1 MQTKLDEAK
10 AELLENAARVAENSP
25 GWKTG
30 GLGGGPRED
39 ETPAGSRGAGSS
51 AAEDVDSPGRATLLA
66 YLQRYYLHT
75 APEDLAGRDPV
86 DVAGAALSHFR
97 LAGTRPQGTANVR
110 VYTPTVEENGWTCS
124 HSVVEVVTDDMPF
137 LVDSVTNE
145 LTRQGRGIH
154 AVIHPQVAVRRDV
167 TGRLVAVLPEGAAGP
182 EERPHDALTE
192 SWIHVEVDRESDRS
206 DLKQIT
212 TDLLR
217 VLSDVRET
225 VEDWEKMR
233 DSALRIAE
241 ELPGEPTADDLRD
254 QEVEEARELLRWLAA
269 DHFTFLGYREYRLS
283 DGDSL
288 AAVPGTGLG
297 VLRSDPRHSE
307 DENHPVSPSF
317 SRLPADAR
325 AKAREHK
332 LLVIT
337 KANSRATVHRPGY
350 LDYVGVKKFDDKGNV
365 VGERRFLGL
374 FSSAAYTESVRRVP
388 VVRRKVAEVLEG
400 AGFSPNSHDGRDLL
414 QILET
419 YPRDELFQTP
429 VDELRSIVTSV
440 LYLQERRRL
449 RLYLRQDEYGRYYS
463 ALVYLPRDRYTTGV
477 RLRLVDILK
486 EELGGTSVDF
496 TAWNTES
503 ILSRLHFVV
512 RVPRGTELA
521 KLTDADTDRIEGR
534 LVEAARS
541 WADAFAEA
549 LNDECGEERAAEL
562 LRRYGTAIPEGYK
575 ADHSPRAA
583 VADLVHLEALDKTE
597 KDFSLSLYEPVGAGP
612 GERRF
617 KIYRSGEQVSL
628 SAVLPVLQR
637 LGVEVVDE
645 HPYELRCS
653 DRTHVW
659 IYDFGLRLPQG
670 GSGSGDYLTE
680 DDRDRFQ
687 EAFAAVWTG
696 AAENDGFN
704 ALVLRAGL
712 DWRQAMVLRAY
723 AKYLRQSG
731 STFSQDYMED
741 TLRTNVHT
749 TRLLVSLFEARMS
762 PSRQRAG
769 TELIDGL
776 MEELDGALDQVASLD
791 EDRILRSFLTLIKA
805 TLRTNYFQSAG
816 EGSIGR
822 GQSAGEGSIGRGQ
835 SAGEGSAR
843 VHGTDK
849 ASARVHGTGEASAR
863 VHGTGEASARSHS
876 TDKASARV
884 HGTGEASARSHGTD
898 KASARSHSTG
908 EASARRGQKAP
919 GGEPHR
925 YVSMKFDPQ
934 AIPDLPAPRPAYEIW
949 VYSPRVEGVH
959 LRFGKVARGGLRWS
973 DRREDFRTEILGL
986 VKAQMV
992 KNTVIVPVGAKG
1004 GFVAKQLPDPAA
1016 DRDAWLAEGIA
1027 SYKVFISALLDITDN
1042 MVAGEVVPPA
1052 DVVRHDGDDTYLVV
1066 AADKGTASFSDI
1078 ANDVAVAYDFWLGDA
1093 FASGGSAGY
1102 DHKGMGITARGAWES
1117 VKRHFRELGH
1127 DTQSEDFTVVG
1138 VGDMSGDVFGNG
1150 MLLSEHIRLVAAFD
1164 HRHIFLDPHP
1174 DAATSYAERRRLYDV
1189 PRSSWAD
1196 YDKGLLSPGGGIH
1209 PRTAKSI
1216 PVNAHVREALGIEPG
1231 VTKLTPA
1238 DLMKA
1243 ILAAP
1248 VDLLWNGGIGTYVK
1262 ASTESNADVGDK
1274 ANDAIR
1280 VNGEDLRAK
1289 VVGEGGNLGLT
1300 QLGRIEFAR
1309 RGADGE
1315 GGKVNTDA
1323 IDNSAGVDTS
1333 DHEVNIKILL
1343 NGLVTEGDMTVKQ
1356 RNKLLAAMT
1365 DEIGELVL
1373 RNNYAQNTA
1382 LGNAQAQAPSLLH
1395 AHQRF
1400 MRRLVRDGHLNRALE
1415 FLPPERQIREL
1426 LNSGR
1431 GLSQPELAVLLAY
1444 TKITVADELIHT
1456 GLPDDPYLR
1465 KLLLA
1470 YFPQQLR
1477 EQFPERIGS
1486 HALRREIITTVLV
1499 NDTVNTGGSTFL
1511 HRLREE
1517 TGASVEEI
1525 VRAQTASREIFGLSA
1540 VWDAVEALDN
1550 RAPAAVQTRIRLHSR
1565 RLVERG
1571 TRWLLGN
1578 RPQPLEI
1585 AGTIEFFAAGVER
1598 VWAQLPTMLRG
1609 AELEWYQRILAEL
1622 TDAGVPEELA
1632 LRVAGFSSAFPT
1644 LDIVAIADRTKQD
1657 PLSVAEV
1664 YYDLGDR
1671 LRISRLMDRIVELP
1685 RADRWQSMAR
1695 ASIRED
1701 LYAAHAGLTSDVL
1714 TVGNGNATPEE
1725 RFAAWERKNAAIL
1738 SRSRATLDE
1747 IQSSDAFDLANLSVA
1762 MRTMR
1767 GLLRTHS

>member
-10 AELLENAARVAENSP
+10 AELLTRAARVAENSP
-25 GWKTG
+25 VGGRLPNGATTG
-30 GLGGGPRED
+30 TTNEAAPDED
-39 ETPAGSRGAGSS
+39 TA
-51 AAEDVDSPGRATLLA
+51 LA
-66 YLQRYYLHT
+66 FLQRYYLHT
-75 APEDLAGRDPV
+75 APEDLADRDPV
-86 DVAGAALSHFR
+86 DVFGAAFSHYR
-97 LAGTRPQGTANVR
+97 LAENRPQGTANVR
-110 VYTPTVEENGWTCS
+110 VHTPTVEENGWTCS

-145 LTRQGRGIH
+145 LSRQGRGIH
-154 AVIHPQVAVRRDV
+154 VVIHPQVVVRRDL
-167 TGRLVAVLPEGAAGP
+167 TGKLLEVLTDPGT
-182 EERPHDALTE
+182 ERPHDAVTE
-192 SWIHVEVDRESDRS
+192 SWIHVEMDRETDRA
-206 DLKQIT
+206 DLKQISA
-212 TDLLR
+212 DLLR
-217 VLSDVRET
+217 ILSDVRET

-233 DSALRIAE
+233 DAALRIAD
-241 ELPGEPTADDLRD
+241 ELPTEPTADDLRD
-254 QEVEEARELLRWLAA
+254 QEVDEARELLRWLA
-269 DHFTFLGYREYRLS
+269 DNHFTFLGFREYDLTE
-283 DGDSL
+283 DDSL

-297 VLRSDPRHSE
+297 ILRADPKHEGEE
-307 DENHPVSPSF
+307 DHPVSPSF

-332 LLVIT
+332 LLVLT
-337 KANSRATVHRPGY
+337 KANSRATVHRPSY
-350 LDYVGVKKFDDKGNV
+350 LDYVGVKKFDADGNV
-365 VGERRFLGL
+365 IGERRFLGL

-388 VVRRKVAEVLEG
+388 VIRRKVQEVLKG

-429 VDELRSIVTSV
+429 PDELRAIVTSV

-449 RLYLRQDEYGRYYS
+449 RLYLRKDEYGRYYS

-477 RLRLVDILK
+477 RLRIIDILK

-512 RVPRGTELA
+512 RVAPGGGLPQ
-521 KLTDADTDRIEGR
+521 LTDADTDRIEAR

-541 WADAFAEA
+541 WADGFGEA
-549 LNDECGEERAAEL
+549 LTAECGEERAAEL
-562 LRRYGTAIPEGYK
+562 LRRYSGAFPEGYK
-575 ADHSPRAA
+575 ADHTPRAA
-583 VADLVHLEALDKTE
+583 VADLQHLEQLKHGRE
-597 KDFSLSLYEPVGAGP
+597 DFALSLYEPVGAAP

-617 KIYRSGEQVSL
+617 KIYRSGGQVSL

-637 LGVEVVDE
+637 LGVEVTDE
-645 HPYELRCS
+645 RPYELRCT
-653 DRTHVW
+653 DRTNAW
-659 IYDFGLRLPQG
+659 IYDFGLRLPKSQNG
-670 GSGSGDYLTE
+670 NGDYLG
-680 DDRDRFQ
+680 DDGRERFQ
-687 EAFAAVWTG
+687 EAFSAAWTG
-696 AAENDGFN
+696 EAEVDGFN
-704 ALVLRAGL
+704 SLVLRAGL
-712 DWRQAMVLRAY
+712 NWRQAMVLRAY
-723 AKYLRQSG
+723 AKYLRQAG

-741 TLRTNVHT
+741 TLLNNVHT

-762 PSRQRAG
+762 PDRQRAG
-769 TELIDGL
+769 TELTDGL
-776 MEELDGALDQVASLD
+776 MEELDGALDEVASLD
-791 EDRILRSFLTLIKA
+791 EDRILRSFLTVIKA
-805 TLRTNYFQSAG
+805 TLRTNFFQEA
-816 EGSIGR
+816 EGG
-822 GQSAGEGSIGRGQ
+822 
-835 SAGEGSAR
+835 
-843 VHGTDK
+843 K
-849 ASARVHGTGEASAR
+849 
-863 VHGTGEASARSHS
+863 
-876 TDKASARV
+876 
-884 HGTGEASARSHGTD
+884 
-898 KASARSHSTG
+898 
-908 EASARRGQKAP
+908 
-919 GGEPHR
+919 PHT

-1004 GFVAKQLPDPAA
+1004 GFVAKQLPDPSV
-1016 DRDAWLAEGIA
+1016 DRDAWLAEGVA
-1027 SYKVFISALLDITDN
+1027 CYKTFISALLDITDN
-1042 MVAGEVVPPA
+1042 LVAGEVVPPA
-1052 DVVRHDGDDTYLVV
+1052 EVVRHDEDDTYLVV
-1066 AADKGTASFSDI
+1066 AADKGTATFSDI
-1078 ANDVAVAYDFWLGDA
+1078 ANEVAQSYNFWLGDA

-1117 VKRHFRELGH
+1117 VKRHFRELGT
-1127 DTQSEDFTVVG
+1127 DTQTEDFTVVG

-1164 HRHIFLDPHP
+1164 HRHIVIDPRP
-1174 DAATSYAERRRLYDV
+1174 DAATSYAERRRLFEL

-1196 YDKGLLSPGGGIH
+1196 YNKELLSAGGGIF
-1209 PRTAKSI
+1209 PRSAKAI
-1216 PVNAHVREALGIEPG
+1216 QLNAHIREALGIESG
-1231 VTKLTPA
+1231 VAKMTPA

-1243 ILAAP
+1243 ILQAP

-1262 ASTESNADVGDK
+1262 SSAESNSDVGDK

-1280 VNGEDLRAK
+1280 VNGADLRVK

-1309 RGADGE
+1309 A
-1315 GGKVNTDA
+1315 GGHINTDA

-1343 NGLVTEGDMTVKQ
+1343 NAVVANGDMTVKQ
-1356 RNKLLAAMT
+1356 RNTFLAAMT
-1365 DEIGELVL
+1365 DEVGTLVL

-1382 LGNAQAQAPSLLH
+1382 LSNAVAQSPSLLH

-1400 MRRLVRDGHLNRALE
+1400 MRRLGRDGHLDRALE
-1415 FLPPERQIREL
+1415 FLPTDRQIREL
-1426 LNSGR
+1426 LSSGR

-1444 TKITVADELIHT
+1444 TKITAADELIQT
-1456 GLPDDPYLR
+1456 TLPDDDYLR
-1465 KLLLA
+1465 GLLHA
-1470 YFPQQLR
+1470 YFPGALR
-1477 EQFPERIGS
+1477 EKFPEQIDE

-1517 TGASVEEI
+1517 TGASLEEI
-1525 VRAQTASREIFGLSA
+1525 VRAQLAAREIFGLSK

-1550 RAPAAVQTRIRLHSR
+1550 VVAADVQTRIRLHSR

-1571 TRWLLGN
+1571 TRWLLNN
-1578 RPQPLEI
+1578 RPQPLQLAE
-1585 AGTIEFFAAGVER
+1585 TIDFFSEGVAE
-1598 VWAQLPTMLRG
+1598 VWTELPKLLRG
-1609 AELEWYQRILAEL
+1609 SDQEWYQSIRDEL
-1622 TDAGVPEELA
+1622 TGVGVPDELA
-1632 LRVAGFSSAFPT
+1632 QRVAGFSSAFPA
-1644 LDIVAIADRTKQD
+1644 LDIVAIADRTGKT
-1657 PLSVAEV
+1657 PMAVAEV
-1664 YYDLGDR
+1664 YYDLADR
-1671 LRISRLMDRIVELP
+1671 LRITQLMDRIIELP

-1701 LYAAHAGLTSDVL
+1701 LYAAHAALTADVL
-1714 TVGNGNATPEE
+1714 AAGDGEDTPEQ
-1725 RFAAWERKNAAIL
+1725 RFKAWEEKNAAIL
-1738 SRSRATLDE
+1738 SRSRTTLDE

-1767 GLLRTHS
+1767 TLLRTHS

>member
-10 AELLENAARVAENSP
+10 AELLARAARVAENSP
-25 GWKTG
+25 GGRHFPTG
-30 GLGGGPRED
+30 SEQ
-39 ETPAGSRGAGSS
+39 
-51 AAEDVDSPGRATLLA
+51 GRRPDRDTLLG

-75 APEDLAGRDPV
+75 APEDLTDRDPV
-86 DVAGAALSHFR
+86 DVYGAAFSHYR
-97 LAGTRPQGTANVR
+97 LAENRPQGTANVR
-110 VYTPTVEENGWTCS
+110 VHTPTVEENGWTCS

-145 LTRQGRGIH
+145 LSRQGRGIH
-154 AVIHPQVAVRRDV
+154 VVIHPQVTVRRDV
-167 TGRLVAVLPEGAAGP
+167 TGKLIEVLHTDKHSRRAKGAKAL
-182 EERPHDALTE
+182 PHDALVE
-192 SWIHVEVDRESDRS
+192 SWIHVEIDRETDRA

-212 TDLLR
+212 TDMLR
-217 VLSDVRET
+217 VLSDVREA

-233 DSALRIAE
+233 DAALRIAD
-241 ELPGEPTADDLRD
+241 ELPKEPVAEDLVD
-254 QEVEEARELLRWLAA
+254 QDVEEARELLRWLAA
-269 DHFTFLGYREYRLS
+269 DHFTFLGFREYQLTEN
-283 DGDSL
+283 DSL

-297 VLRSDPRHSE
+297 ILRSDPHHSE
-307 DENHPVSPSF
+307 DEDHPVSPSF

-332 LLVIT
+332 LLVLT
-337 KANSRATVHRPGY
+337 KANSRATVHRPSY
-350 LDYVGVKKFDDKGNV
+350 LDYVGVKKFDAEGNV

-388 VVRRKVAEVLEG
+388 VVRRKVAEVLDG

-429 VDELRSIVTSV
+429 VDQLRTIVTSV

-477 RLRLVDILK
+477 RLRLIDILK
-486 EELGGTSVDF
+486 EELGGTNVDF

-503 ILSRLHFVV
+503 ILSRIHFVV
-512 RVPRGTELA
+512 RVPPGTELPH
-521 KLTDADTDRIEGR
+521 LTDADTERIEAR

-541 WADAFAEA
+541 WADGFADA
-549 LNDECGEERAAEL
+549 LTAELGEEHAAEL
-562 LRRYGTAIPEGYK
+562 LRLYGSAFPEGYK
-575 ADHSPRAA
+575 ADHSPRSA
-583 VADLVHLEALDKTE
+583 VADLVHLEALTNSGRN
-597 KDFSLSLYEPVGAGP
+597 FALSLYEPVGAGP

-617 KIYRSGEQVSL
+617 KIYRTGEQVSL

-637 LGVEVVDE
+637 LGCEVVDE
-645 HPYELRCS
+645 RPYELRCS
-653 DRTHVW
+653 DRSVAW
-659 IYDFGLRLPQG
+659 IYDFGLRMPPAAG
-670 GSGSGDYLTE
+670 NGDYLG
-680 DDRDRFQ
+680 DDARERFQ
-687 EAFAAVWTG
+687 DAFAAVWTG
-696 AAENDGFN
+696 EAENDGFN
-704 ALVLRAGL
+704 SLVLGAGL
-712 DWRQAMVLRAY
+712 TWRQAMVLRAY
-723 AKYLRQSG
+723 AKYLRQAG

-749 TRLLVSLFEARMS
+749 TRLLISLFEARMS
-762 PSRQRAG
+762 PERQRAG

-776 MEELDGALDQVASLD
+776 LEELDGALDQVASLD
-791 EDRILRSFLTLIKA
+791 EDRILRSFLTVIKA
-805 TLRTNYFQSAG
+805 TLRTNFFQSAG
-816 EGSIGR
+816 GGGKAGGDKRGR
-822 GQSAGEGSIGRGQ
+822 GAGGDAKSRGGQGEKDFQSPA
-835 SAGEGSAR
+835 
-843 VHGTDK
+843 H
-849 ASARVHGTGEASAR
+849 
-863 VHGTGEASARSHS
+863 HS
-876 TDKASARV
+876 
-884 HGTGEASARSHGTD
+884 
-898 KASARSHSTG
+898 
-908 EASARRGQKAP
+908 
-919 GGEPHR
+919 

-1004 GFVAKQLPDPAA
+1004 GFVAKQLPDPSA

-1027 SYKVFISALLDITDN
+1027 SYKTFISALLDITDN

-1078 ANDVAVAYDFWLGDA
+1078 ANEVAVAYDFWLGDA

-1127 DTQSEDFTVVG
+1127 DTQTEDFTVVG

-1164 HRHIFLDPHP
+1164 HRHIFIDPNP
-1174 DAATSYAERRRLYDV
+1174 DAAVSYAERRRLFEL

-1196 YDKGLLSPGGGIH
+1196 YGKELLSTGGGIH

-1216 PVNAHVREALGIEPG
+1216 PVNAHVRKALGIEAG
-1231 VTKLTPA
+1231 ISKMTPA
-1238 DLMKA
+1238 ELMKA
-1243 ILAAP
+1243 ILQAR

-1262 ASTESNADVGDK
+1262 ATAESNADVGDK
-1274 ANDAIR
+1274 ANDPIR
-1280 VNGEDLRAK
+1280 VNGDELRVK

-1300 QLGRIEFAR
+1300 QLGRIEFSR
-1309 RGADGE
+1309 TGGPE
-1315 GGKVNTDA
+1315 GTGGQINTDA

-1343 NGLVTEGDMTVKQ
+1343 NGLVTDGDLTVKQ
-1356 RNKLLAAMT
+1356 RNQLLARMT
-1365 DEIGELVL
+1365 DEVGALVL
-1373 RNNYAQNTA
+1373 RNNYAQNVA
-1382 LGNAQAQAPSLLH
+1382 LSNAVAQSPSLLH

-1400 MRRLVRDGHLNRALE
+1400 MRRLGRDGALDRSLE
-1415 FLPPERQIREL
+1415 FLPNDRQIRDL
-1426 LNSGR
+1426 LNNNR
-1431 GLSQPELAVLLAY
+1431 GMSQPELAVLLAY
-1444 TKITVADELIHT
+1444 TKITVADELIGT
-1456 GLPDDPYLR
+1456 SLPDDPYLR
-1465 KLLLA
+1465 RLLHA
-1470 YFPQQLR
+1470 YFPKPLR
-1477 EQFPERIGS
+1477 DKYTEAVDN

-1517 TGASVEEI
+1517 TGASIEEV
-1525 VRAQTASREIFGLSA
+1525 VRAQTAAREIFGLGS

-1550 RAPAAVQTRIRLHSR
+1550 KVAADVQTRVRLHSR

-1578 RPQPLEI
+1578 RPQPLQI
-1585 AGTIEFFAAGVER
+1585 AETVDFFASRVEQ
-1598 VWAQLPTMLRG
+1598 VWGELPKMLRG
-1609 AELEWYQRILAEL
+1609 ADLEWYQGIVEEL
-1622 TDAGVPEELA
+1622 TGAGVPEELA
-1632 LRVAGFSSAFPT
+1632 LRVAGFSSAFPI
-1644 LDIVAIADRTKQD
+1644 LDIVAIADRTKKEPMD
-1657 PLSVAEV
+1657 VAEV
-1664 YYDLGDR
+1664 YYDLADR
-1671 LRISRLMDRIVELP
+1671 LRITQLMDRIIELP

-1701 LYAAHAGLTSDVL
+1701 LYAAHAMLTADVL
-1714 TVGNGNATPEE
+1714 SVGNGDSTPEQ
-1725 RFAAWERKNAAIL
+1725 RFKTWEEKNASIL
-1738 SRSRATLDE
+1738 GRARATLEE
-1747 IQSSDAFDLANLSVA
+1747 IQGSDTFDLANLSVA

-1767 GLLRTHS
+1767 QLLRTHS

>member
-10 AELLENAARVAENSP
+10 AELLARAARVADNSP
-25 GWKTG
+25 GGGVGGPGG
-30 GLGGGPRED
+30 GLRVHLAEGTGTE
-39 ETPAGSRGAGSS
+39 
-51 AAEDVDSPGRATLLA
+51 AEDGTQAGRDERPGRDTLLA

-75 APEDLAGRDPV
+75 APEDITDRDPV
-86 DVAGAALSHFR
+86 DVFGAASSHYR
-97 LAGTRPQGTANVR
+97 LAENRPQGTANVR
-110 VYTPTVEENGWTCS
+110 VHTPTVEENGWTSS

-145 LTRQGRGIH
+145 LSRQGRGIH
-154 AVIHPQVAVRRDV
+154 LVIHPQVVVRRDV
-167 TGRLVAVLPEGAAGP
+167 TGKLIEVFADDPARRTAKRSGGRKEAGA
-182 EERPHDALTE
+182 ELPHDALVE
-192 SWIHVEVDRESDRS
+192 SWIHVEIDRETDRA

-212 TDLLR
+212 ADLLR

-225 VEDWEKMR
+225 VEDWDKMR
-233 DSALRIAE
+233 DAALRIA
-241 ELPGEPTADDLRD
+241 DDLPSEPLD
-254 QEVEEARELLRWLAA
+254 ELGDEEVEEARELLRWLAA
-269 DHFTFLGYREYRLS
+269 DHFTFLGYREYELRES
-283 DGDSL
+283 DAL
-288 AAVPGTGLG
+288 TAVPGTGLG
-297 VLRSDPRHSE
+297 ILRSDPKHSE
-307 DENHPVSPSF
+307 DEAHPVSPSF
-317 SRLPADAR
+317 DRLPADAR

-332 LLVIT
+332 LLVLT
-337 KANSRATVHRPGY
+337 KANSRATVHRPSY
-350 LDYVGVKKFDDKGNV
+350 LDYVGVKKFDADGNV

-400 AGFSPNSHDGRDLL
+400 AGFTPNSHDGRDLL

-429 VDELRSIVTSV
+429 VDQLRSIVTSV

-477 RLRLVDILK
+477 RLRLIDILK

-512 RVPRGTELA
+512 RVPPGTELPH
-521 KLTDADTDRIEGR
+521 LTDADADRIEAR

-541 WADAFAEA
+541 WADGFQEA
-549 LNDECGEERAAEL
+549 LNAECGEERAAEL
-562 LRRYGTAIPEGYK
+562 LRRYGHSFPEGYK

-583 VADLVHLEALDKTE
+583 VADLVHLEALKSE
-597 KDFSLSLYEPVGAGP
+597 RKDFALSLYEPVGAGP

-617 KIYRSGEQVSL
+617 KIYRTGEQVSL
-628 SAVLPVLQR
+628 SAVLPALQR

-645 HPYELRCS
+645 RPYELRCA
-653 DRTHVW
+653 DRTHAW
-659 IYDFGLRLPQG
+659 IYDFGLRLPKKATG
-670 GSGSGDYLTE
+670 NGDYLA
-680 DDRDRFQ
+680 DDARDRFQ
-687 EAFAAVWTG
+687 EAFAAIWTG
-696 AAENDGFN
+696 EAENDGFN
-704 ALVLRAGL
+704 SLVLGAGL

-723 AKYLRQSG
+723 AKYLRQAG

-741 TLRTNVHT
+741 TLRNNVHT

-762 PSRQRAG
+762 PARQKAG

-776 MEELDGALDQVASLD
+776 LEELDGALDQVASLD
-791 EDRILRSFLTLIKA
+791 EDRILRSFLTVIKA
-805 TLRTNYFQSAG
+805 TLRTNHFQLADD
-816 EGSIGR
+816 
-822 GQSAGEGSIGRGQ
+822 
-835 SAGEGSAR
+835 
-843 VHGTDK
+843 H
-849 ASARVHGTGEASAR
+849 
-863 VHGTGEASARSHS
+863 
-876 TDKASARV
+876 
-884 HGTGEASARSHGTD
+884 
-898 KASARSHSTG
+898 
-908 EASARRGQKAP
+908 
-919 GGEPHR
+919 EPHN

-1004 GFVAKQLPDPAA
+1004 GFVAKQLPDPAV

-1027 SYKVFISALLDITDN
+1027 CYKIFISALLDITDN
-1042 MVAGEVVPPA
+1042 MVTGEVVHPA
-1052 DVVRHDGDDTYLVV
+1052 EVVRHDEDDTYLVV

-1078 ANDVAVAYDFWLGDA
+1078 ANDVAVAYGFWLGDA

-1127 DTQSEDFTVVG
+1127 DTQTEDFTVVG

-1164 HRHIFLDPHP
+1164 HRHIFIDPNP
-1174 DAATSYAERRRLYDV
+1174 DAATSYAERRRLFDL

-1196 YDKGLLSPGGGIH
+1196 YDKDLLSAGGGIH
-1209 PRTAKSI
+1209 PRSAKSI
-1216 PVNAHVREALGIEPG
+1216 PVNAHIRAALGIDTK
-1231 VTKLTPA
+1231 VTKMTPA
-1238 DLMKA
+1238 ELMQNILKA
-1243 ILAAP
+1243 S
-1248 VDLLWNGGIGTYVK
+1248 VDLVWNGGIGTYIK
-1262 ASTESNADVGDK
+1262 STSESNADVGDK
-1274 ANDAIR
+1274 ANDSIR
-1280 VNGEDLRAK
+1280 VDGADLRAR
-1289 VVGEGGNLGLT
+1289 VVGEGGNLGAT

-1309 RGADGE
+1309 A
-1315 GGKVNTDA
+1315 GGRINTDA

-1343 NGLVTEGDMTVKQ
+1343 NGLVRDGDMTVKQ
-1356 RNKLLAAMT
+1356 RNKVLAEMT
-1365 DEIGELVL
+1365 DEVGQLVL

-1382 LGNAQAQAPSLLH
+1382 LANACAQAPSLLH

-1400 MRRLVRDGHLNRALE
+1400 MRRLGREGHLDRALE
-1415 FLPPERQIREL
+1415 FLPNDRQIREL
-1426 LNSGR
+1426 LNHGK

-1444 TKITVADELIHT
+1444 TKITAAEELIFT
-1456 GLPDDPYLR
+1456 SLPDDAHLQR
-1465 KLLLA
+1465 LVHA
-1470 YFPQQLR
+1470 YFPKQLSER
-1477 EQFPERIGS
+1477 FPEAVDG

-1499 NDTVNTGGSTFL
+1499 NDTVNSGGSTFL

-1517 TGASVEEI
+1517 TGASLEEI
-1525 VRAQTASREIFGLSA
+1525 VRAQFAAREIFGLSA

-1550 RAPAAVQTRIRLHSR
+1550 KVAADVQTRIRLHSR

-1571 TRWLLGN
+1571 SRWLLGN
-1578 RPQPLEI
+1578 RPQPVGI
-1585 AGTIEFFAAGVER
+1585 AETIEFFRDGVER
-1598 VWAQLPTMLRG
+1598 VWSELPKLLRG
-1609 AELEWYQRILAEL
+1609 ADSDWHRSILDEL
-1622 TDAGVPEELA
+1622 TSVGVPDELA
-1632 LRVAGFSSAFPT
+1632 GRVAGFSSAFPA
-1644 LDIVAIADRTKQD
+1644 LDIVAIADRTDKD
-1657 PLSVAEV
+1657 PLAVAEV
-1664 YYDLGDR
+1664 YYDLADR
-1671 LRISRLMDRIVELP
+1671 LGITQLMDRIIELP
-1685 RADRWQSMAR
+1685 RGDRWQSMAR

-1701 LYAAHAGLTSDVL
+1701 LYAAHAALTADVL
-1714 TVGNGNATPEE
+1714 SVGNGTSSPEQ
-1725 RFAAWERKNAAIL
+1725 RFTAWEEMNAAIL
-1738 SRSRATLDE
+1738 ARSRATLEE
-1747 IQSSDAFDLANLSVA
+1747 IRSSESFDLANLSVA

-1767 GLLRTHS
+1767 TLLRTHA